1 MEIIVYCT
9 IFSAMRINNLL
20 LSLIG
25 ILLLTVNL
33 SYCEEDGNEENV
45 EDEIEDSKSGEDD
58 DSSESEESLSETQVA
73 VSLEDSE
80 SFLSSR
86 DFRVRFKVKVYF

>member
-1 MEIIVYCT
+1 
-9 IFSAMRINNLL
+9 MRINNLL

-45 EDEIEDSKSGEDD
+45 EDEIEDSKSEEDE

-86 DFRVRFKVKVYF
+86 DFRVRFKVKVYL

>member
-1 MEIIVYCT
+1 
-9 IFSAMRINNLL
+9 MRINNLL

-33 SYCEEDGNEENV
+33 SYCEEDGTEENV
-45 EDEIEDSKSGEDD
+45 EDEIEDSKSGEDDD

-86 DFRVRFKVKVYF
+86 DFRVRFKVKVYL

>member
-1 MEIIVYCT
+1 
-9 IFSAMRINNLL
+9 MRSNNLL

-25 ILLLTVNL
+25 ILILTVNL